1 MRPGLPI
8 SLLIAANLLPVAGV
22 LWLDWDVFGLLLLFW
37 FENVVIGIYGIA
49 RIILSGADRVSD
61 DLIAPLFFLA
71 HYGLFMFVHFMVL
84 FGLYETSINLP
95 GGEVAGSGE
104 PLLRAAGVL
113 GQRDDPDVMAAAG
126 GGGQAQVV
134 ETLGVVG
141 GDQGAEDAVP
151 QRVGAPG
158 QDVLQ
163 PRLHVFGIDDD
174 PGSAVGG
181 GVETEVFEDSFFS
194 SKNFL
199 LIPSIAVFSIFGFD
213 AFTFP

>member
-95 GGEVAGSGE
+95 GGEVAPVDYLARLVGDGLWLPIAALFISHGVSFVQNVMGRREYDVLTPGEAMMLPYRRVVITQVALLGGGFMLARTGE
-104 PLLRAAGVL
+104 PLPGLLLLLALKIVIDLRQHRREHAQLAQASAG
-113 GQRDDPDVMAAAG
+113 RARPDD
-126 GGGQAQVV
+126 
-134 ETLGVVG
+134 
-141 GDQGAEDAVP
+141 
-151 QRVGAPG
+151 
-158 QDVLQ
+158 
-163 PRLHVFGIDDD
+163 
-174 PGSAVGG
+174 
-181 GVETEVFEDSFFS
+181 
-194 SKNFL
+194 
-199 LIPSIAVFSIFGFD
+199 
-213 AFTFP
+213 